1 MLFKQKINDSWYEN
15 SIIFF
20 SIIIVAMFYYL
31 FKDDIETNR
40 FFRLGYNDDLVFLHK
55 RINTMRKYIEIML
68 ACFIIGFITSYW
80 DNTIYYINSKRYNL
94 KTKHISLTNFIIL
107 SKFLSRI
114 FSMIMVYLTITSNVQ
129 FIFMYLLG
137 NIAFQ
142 IPYTINYGSNGSK
155 K

>member
-1 MLFKQKINDSWYEN
+1 MKDEWYEN

-20 SIIIVAMFYYL
+20 AVVVIGMFYYL
-31 FKDDIETNR
+31 FKDDMETNR

-55 RINTMRKYIEIML
+55 RINTLRKYIEIMV
-68 ACFIIGFITSYW
+68 ACFVIGAITSYW
-80 DNTIYYINSKRYNL
+80 DNVIYHIHSKRYNL
-94 KTKHISLTNFIIL
+94 KTTRMSLNTFIIL

-114 FSMIMVYLTITSNVQ
+114 FSMIMIYLTITSNVQ

-142 IPYTINYGSNGSK
+142 IPYTNAYGNN
-155 K
+155 